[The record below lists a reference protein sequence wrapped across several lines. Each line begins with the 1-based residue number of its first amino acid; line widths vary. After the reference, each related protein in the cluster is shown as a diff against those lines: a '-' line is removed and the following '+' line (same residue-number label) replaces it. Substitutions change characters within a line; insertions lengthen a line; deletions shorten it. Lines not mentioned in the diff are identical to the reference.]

1 MSNPSNGTTR
11 TNGGIADLS
20 MSERHRLL
28 AAERRRLVLRILA
41 GEPPPFSLER
51 LAAEVAVRETA
62 GGTVD
67 EQTRKRVEIALHHD
81 HLPELAAAGV
91 LTYDAE
97 SNRIEPGG

>member
-11 TNGGIADLS
+11 TNGSIADPS

-28 AAERRRLVLRILA
+28 AAERRRLVRRILEA
-41 GEPPPFSLER
+41 EPPPFSLEG
-51 LAAEVAVRETA
+51 LAAEVAARETA

-67 EQTRKRVEIALHHD
+67 EQTRKRVAIALHHD
-81 HLPELAAAGV
+81 HLPELAAVGV